1 MWYYIEAIK
10 ANKEVKFAGDW
21 RYIRGSRSD
30 GRPYTVLHFNSVRF
44 STVHCCFFHYA
55 RTADFFLKKLRSR
68 AHLKHLQNMRAMPV
82 SDAFIAKYLPK
93 SYFNLVESISV
104 HLIKDEKFE

>member
-21 RYIRGSRSD
+21 HYIRGSRSD
-30 GRPYTVLHFNSVRF
+30 GRRYTILQFDSVRF
-44 STVHCCFFHYA
+44 SSVRCCFFRYS

-68 AHLKHLQNMRAMPV
+68 KDLKHLQSMRAMPV
-82 SDAFIAKYLPK
+82 SDDFVAKYLPK
-93 SYFNLVESISV
+93 SHFALVNSISV
-104 HLIKDEKFE
+104 HLIKDAKFE